1 VIRNSAHRKYLQS
14 NIDSAVEREQS
25 PQDDHKLIGT
35 WFHGSSFAGIYL
47 IEIKQAICDN
57 WALCAL
63 VHDKSDT

>member
-35 WFHGSSFAGIYL
+35 WSHENAFAGISQ

-57 WALCAL
+57 WA
-63 VHDKSDT
+63 